1 METLKTA
8 TGRQFKCEFFNV
20 CEPVNRLT
28 IRIVD
33 TSVPEV
39 AKVFS
44 NPKEIEALWC
54 GHYYA
59 ASYSGLVSIMPEG
72 TAVRVTLK
80 KE

>member
-1 METLKTA
+1 METLRTA

-28 IRIVD
+28 IRILD
-33 TSVPEV
+33 ASVPEV
-39 AKVFS
+39 ATVFS
-44 NPKEIEALWC
+44 NPKETEALWC

-59 ASYSGLVSIMPEG
+59 ALYSSLVSIMPEG
-72 TAVRVTLK
+72 ASVRVTLK